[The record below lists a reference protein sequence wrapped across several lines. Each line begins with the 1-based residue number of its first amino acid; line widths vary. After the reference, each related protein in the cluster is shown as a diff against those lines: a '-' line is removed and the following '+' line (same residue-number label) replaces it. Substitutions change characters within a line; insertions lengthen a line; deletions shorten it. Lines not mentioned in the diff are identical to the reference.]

1 MRSRPGQS
9 DVDRRGDGGSAFLSA
24 IHSILPA
31 VFLMLSAIH
40 GTLSAVFLM
49 LSAIHGILSAVFLML
64 SAIHGILS
72 AIGILEHPAT
82 PLSHRFA

>member
-24 IHSILPA
+24 IHSILSA

-40 GTLSAVFLM
+40 GTLSAVFM
-49 LSAIHGILSAVFLML
+49 ML

-72 AIGILEHPAT
+72 AICILEHPAT